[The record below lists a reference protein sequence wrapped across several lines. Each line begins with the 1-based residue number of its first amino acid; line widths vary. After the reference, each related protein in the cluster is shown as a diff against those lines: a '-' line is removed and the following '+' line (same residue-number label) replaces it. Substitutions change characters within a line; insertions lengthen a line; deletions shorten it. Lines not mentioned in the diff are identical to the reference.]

1 MITPASPIG
10 TRLTCLVGAAVAF
23 AVLMIELCIAAP
35 STVVH
40 IDRALARVGR
50 VVRLIGAARA

>member
-10 TRLTCLVGAAVAF
+10 TRLTCLVGTAVAL

-40 IDRALARVGR
+40 IDGALTRV
-50 VVRLIGAARA
+50 